1 MKTRVE
7 LPTIGIDELRVGH
20 YIHLDLGWMSHP
32 FALGHF
38 KLSSADDLAKVRAL
52 GLKRLR
58 WDPALSD
65 PLPEPDPSSAAAIAA
80 GAAGAE
86 PTTAQAPVQEDPLLA
101 EARARQEA
109 EQAALLRCEQQLTQA
124 TQALQE
130 VHAGVLQRPEQAR
143 AEVFSLNQAL
153 LDQLTGSQDVCL
165 RLLGEASGDRS
176 IAHAMNVTVL
186 SLLLA
191 RRLGWNDRAM
201 ADLGVGALMHD
212 IGKLE
217 IPERLRQRDEQFNAA
232 EARHYEEH
240 VVRGVA
246 QARRL
251 GLSPT
256 ALMVIGQHH
265 EMADGSGFP
274 LKLAGDRMSAA
285 ARIVALVN
293 RYERLCNP
301 SRPHLALTPHEAVAL
316 LFAQLRAKFDP
327 AILEAFLGMMGV
339 YPPGTVVQLS
349 DDRLGIVV
357 GINSM
362 RPLKPRV
369 LVYQPGAPGGDTF
382 TLDLESQPGLGIRR
396 SLKPQL
402 LNREARQALA
412 PRARPSYFFEPIP
425 LSAAN
430 APPLPAQ
437 EAVA

>member
-1 MKTRVE
+1 MKSRAE

-38 KLSSADDLAKVRAL
+38 KVSGAEDLAKVRAL

-58 WDPALSD
+58 WDPALSEL
-65 PLPEPDPSSAAAIAA
+65 LPEPDPSAGAVAAA
-80 GAAGAE
+80 GAGAE
-86 PTTAQAPVQEDPLLA
+86 PTAPQAPVQEDPLLA

-109 EQAALLRCEQQLTQA
+109 EQAALLRCEQQLAQA

-153 LDQLTGSQDVCL
+153 LDQLGGAQDICL

-176 IAHAMNVTVL
+176 VAHAMNVTVL
-186 SLLLA
+186 ALLLA
-191 RRLGWNDRAM
+191 RRLGWNERAM

-246 QARRL
+246 QAKRL

-327 AILEAFLGMMGV
+327 VILEAFLGMMGV

-349 DDRLGIVV
+349 DERLGIVV

-369 LVYQPGAPGGDTF
+369 QVYQPGAPGGDTL
-382 TLDLESQPGLGIRR
+382 TLDLEREPGLGIRR

-402 LNREARQALA
+402 LSRDARQALA

-425 LSAAN
+425 LSAGMAS
-430 APPLPAQ
+430 PQTAQ
-437 EAVA
+437 EAIA

>member
-1 MKTRVE
+1 MKHRAE

-38 KLSSADDLAKVRAL
+38 KVSSADELAKVRAL

-58 WDPALSD
+58 WDPALSE
-65 PLPEPDPSSAAAIAA
+65 PEPPVAPGTSPAA
-80 GAAGAE
+80 GAGTAADGADLRVDE
-86 PTTAQAPVQEDPLLA
+86 PPRDPQWA
-101 EARARQEA
+101 EARARHEA
-109 EQAALLRCEQQLTQA
+109 EQAALLRCEQQLAQA
-124 TQALQE
+124 TQALQA
-130 VHAGVLQRPEQAR
+130 VHHGVLHQPEQAR
-143 AEVFSLNQAL
+143 AEVFALNQTL
-153 LDQLTGSQDVCL
+153 LDQLGGSQDICL

-186 SLLLA
+186 ALLLA
-191 RRLGWNDRAM
+191 RRLGWNERAM

-251 GLSPT
+251 GLSPA

-274 LKLAGDRMSAA
+274 LKLAGERMSAA
-285 ARIVALVN
+285 ARVVALAN

-316 LFAQLRAKFDP
+316 LYAQLRAKFDP
-327 AILEAFLGMMGV
+327 VVLEAFLGMMGV
-339 YPPGTVVQLS
+339 YPPGTVVQLN
-349 DDRLGIVV
+349 DERLGIVV

-369 LVYQPGAPGGDTF
+369 QVYQPGAPGGDTV
-382 TLDLESQPGLGIRR
+382 TLDLEREPGIGIRR

-402 LNREARQALA
+402 LNRDARQALA

-425 LSAAN
+425 LTAVMQ
-430 APPLPAQ
+430 PPLPAQ
-437 EAVA
+437 EALA

>member
-1 MKTRVE
+1 MKPRAE

-38 KLSSADDLAKVRAL
+38 KLSSADDLAKVRGL

-58 WDPALSD
+58 WDPALSEL
-65 PLPEPDPSSAAAIAA
+65 LPEPDPSSSADAA
-80 GAAGAE
+80 GAAGAGPAVE
-86 PTTAQAPVQEDPLLA
+86 EDPSLA

-109 EQAALLRCEQQLTQA
+109 EQAALLQCEHQLAQA

-153 LDQLTGSQDVCL
+153 LDQVTGSQEISL

-176 IAHAMNVTVL
+176 VAHTMNVTVL
-186 SLLLA
+186 ALLLA
-191 RRLGWNDRAM
+191 RRLGWSDKAM

-246 QARRL
+246 QAKRL
-251 GLSPT
+251 GLSPA

-274 LKLAGDRMSAA
+274 LKLAGERMSAG

-301 SRPHLALTPHEAVAL
+301 SRPHLALTPHEAVSL

-327 AILEAFLGMMGV
+327 VILEAFLGMMGV

-349 DDRLGIVV
+349 DERLGIVV

-369 LVYQPGAPGGDTF
+369 QVYQPGAPGGDTL

-396 SLKPQL
+396 ILKPQL
-402 LNREARQALA
+402 LSRDARQALA

-425 LSAAN
+425 LTAGIQ
-430 APPLPAQ
+430 PPLSAQ
-437 EAVA
+437 EALA

>member
-1 MKTRVE
+1 MKSRVE

-58 WDPALSD
+58 WDPALSEL
-65 PLPEPDPSSAAAIAA
+65 LPEPDPSAAPSAGGDAAAGPAA
-80 GAAGAE
+80 
-86 PTTAQAPVQEDPLLA
+86 VQQDPMQA

-109 EQAALLRCEQQLTQA
+109 EQAALLQCEQQLSQA
-124 TQALQE
+124 TQALQS
-130 VHAGVLQRPEQAR
+130 VHAAVLQQPEQAR
-143 AEVFSLNQAL
+143 AEVFSLNQML
-153 LDQLTGSQDVCL
+153 LGQLTGSHDICL

-186 SLLLA
+186 ALLLA
-191 RRLGWNDRAM
+191 RRLGWNERAM

-251 GLSPT
+251 GLSAT

-316 LFAQLRAKFDP
+316 LFAQLRTKFDP

-349 DDRLGIVV
+349 DERLGIVV

-369 LVYQPGAPGGDTF
+369 QVYQPGAPGGDTL
-382 TLDLESQPGLGIRR
+382 TLDLEREPGLGIRR

-402 LNREARQALA
+402 LNRDARQALA

-425 LSAAN
+425 LCAEIP
-430 APPLPAQ
+430 PPLAAQ
-437 EAVA
+437 EALA